1 MSSARDFWLGSQ
13 GKIQQQSTLGK
24 EQQGLYQQLLGTA
37 GGPQGGAF
45 GEAGDYYRNLLSNK
59 GGDFEAFAAPE
70 MRQFK
75 ENIIPSLAEQF
86 AGGGYGGI
94 GGSGFRNA
102 ATRAGTDL
110 SERLGAIRAGLRQS
124 AAQGL
129 MGLGQQGLGNYN
141 ENYYTQ
147 PTNGFLGNLATGLGG
162 AAGSAVGLGGGS
174 YLSKKWGG

>member
-1 MSSARDFWLGSQ
+1 MSSSRDFWLGSP

-24 EQQGLYQQLLGTA
+24 EQQGLYQQLLGSA

-45 GEAGDYYRNLLSNK
+45 GQAGDYYRDLLSNR

-70 MRQFK
+70 MRRFK
-75 ENIIPSLAEQF
+75 EDIIPSLAEQF

-110 SERLGAIRAGLRQS
+110 SERLGSIRAGLRQS

-129 MGLGQQGLGNYN
+129 MGIGQQGLGNYN
-141 ENYYTQ
+141 ENFYMQ
-147 PTNGFLGNLATGLGG
+147 PTMGFLPSLSIAGAN
-162 AAGSAVGLGGGS
+162 AAGSAIGTGAGMALG
-174 YLSKKWGG
+174 KKWGG